1 MVPRDI
7 ILRARYQDSHHQL
20 QEALCMEDSVHNLK
34 EAKVEDVEEF
44 KFSLSRENVLE
55 RLDLRDNHQH
65 IKGKNLVNG

>member
-1 MVPRDI
+1 
-7 ILRARYQDSHHQL
+7 
-20 QEALCMEDSVHNLK
+20 MEDRVYNLE
-34 EAKVEDVEEF
+34 EAKVEEAEEF